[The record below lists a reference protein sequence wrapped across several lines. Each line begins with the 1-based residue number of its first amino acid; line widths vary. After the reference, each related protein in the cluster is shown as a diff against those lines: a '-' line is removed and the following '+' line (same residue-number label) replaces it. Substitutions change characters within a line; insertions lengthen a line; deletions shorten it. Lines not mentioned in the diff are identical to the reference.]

1 VWVYA
6 PTVEFEIPQV
16 VYSQFLIHLYD
27 KNLHLKMIT
36 NWMLVAVNAL
46 IIVGTIAYAEQ
57 DTNEGE
63 DPEDPGEELLM
74 AAKDG
79 DIQKVISFIN
89 DDPNMIDIVDSR
101 NNTPLILA
109 AGSWENNTEVIRTLI
124 ENGANVHAMNNKMR
138 TAIFEAAT
146 RGHNIENVRM
156 LISKG
161 ADVNGSFERRGENYN
176 LLQWVA
182 FRSREKDDTEIMKL
196 LIENGSDVNGVLLP
210 LLINDDFE
218 FEEVFKL
225 TKILIGKG
233 IDVNEDSFWK
243 PIHGAI
249 YNFLSNYGY
258 NDDGAEVPLYDF
270 KTIKLLLENGADVNS
285 KKAKGRHDKSRT
297 PILSAALDLRF
308 HSRGSN
314 AELVEYL
321 MDNGADITAVDDKG
335 EGLTE
340 WALKYENSKVIIGL
354 INKGLIDGDTPTE
367 NCEDKRGERICEDTI
382 TWARRKRL
390 TDILTALRNPN
401 KGEEIESQWQIETTA
416 KLVKIMEQLEKIS
429 NALHIE

>member
-1 VWVYA
+1 
-6 PTVEFEIPQV
+6 
-16 VYSQFLIHLYD
+16 
-27 KNLHLKMIT
+27 M

-46 IIVGTIAYAEQ
+46 VIAGTIASAEQ
-57 DTNEGE
+57 D
-63 DPEDPGEELLM
+63 PIAELLM

-79 DIQKVISFIN
+79 DLQKVISFMN
-89 DDPNMIDIVDSR
+89 DDPFMNISDWFKSVGNSR
-101 NNTPLILA
+101 NNTPLIFA
-109 AGSWENNTEVIRTLI
+109 AGSRQNNTEVIRTLI
-124 ENGANVHAMNNKMR
+124 ENGDYVHAMNNEMR

-146 RGHNIENVRM
+146 SGHNIENVRM

-161 ADVNGSFERRGENYN
+161 ADVNGSFERRGEKYN

-182 FRSREKDDTEIMKL
+182 FRSRQKDDTEIMKL
-196 LIENGSDVNGVLLP
+196 LIENGSDVNGVLLY
-210 LLINDDFE
+210 LLINKHFE

-233 IDVNEDSFWK
+233 VDVNEDLLWK

-249 YNFLSNYGY
+249 LNFQSNYGLNEY
-258 NDDGAEVPLYDF
+258 GEEVPLYDF

-285 KKAKGRHDKSRT
+285 RKSNNRNDRLPYYTGVLLRVNSRT
-297 PILSAALDLRF
+297 PILSAALD
-308 HSRGSN
+308 SNSVSN

-321 MDNGADITAVDDKG
+321 MDNGANITAVDDKG
-335 EGLTE
+335 EGLIE
-340 WALKYENSKVIIGL
+340 WALQYENSKVIIGL

-367 NCEDKRGERICEDTI
+367 NCEYQRGERICEDMI

-390 TDILTALRNPN
+390 TDILTALKDPI
-401 KGEEIESQWQIETTA
+401 KGEEIEPQWQIDTTA
-416 KLVKIMEQLEKIS
+416 KLLKIMEQLEKIS